1 MNTMIE
7 RYVFEVARRLP
18 EKEREDVK
26 RELTAN
32 ILDML
37 SDSPTDEEIAG
48 VLNELGD
55 PAKLSEKYRQHPRY
69 LISPA
74 MFETYLR
81 TIKIVLPIA
90 GGVCFALG
98 FLLGIIEV
106 ITDVPRAVDVFT
118 AALKGGFSYGID
130 AAFQALFCTTVGF
143 VIADH
148 AIGQTEEKSAVWTV
162 DKLPKELPDDK
173 ARISL
178 SDGIADLCMTAVF
191 STLAVIL
198 CVWREPFG
206 NLIFLHGKPLTAILS
221 DTFLS
226 ACIPVIIIVAA
237 FGITE
242 AILKIVQRRW
252 SISVCAAAIASHLAW
267 FAGVIYLI
275 TRPNIVSDEFI
286 SFAASHADEWGRL
299 DIIRLIGS
307 SDTNTILIVIGV
319 LAAIGAAIGCI
330 VAVVKTGKALRQG
343 GNES

>member
-7 RYVFEVARRLP
+7 RYVFEVTRRLP

-32 ILDML
+32 IMDML
-37 SDSPTDEEIAG
+37 SDNPNDEEIEG

-55 PAKLSEKYRQHPRY
+55 PSKLSEKYRQNPRY

-74 MFETYLR
+74 VFETYLR

-90 GGVCFALG
+90 GCVCFILG
-98 FLLGIIEV
+98 FILGITEF
-106 ITDVPRAVDVFT
+106 ITDAPSAVDVFKE
-118 AALKGGFSYGID
+118 ALKGGFSLGID
-130 AAFQALFCTTVGF
+130 AVIQALLWTTIGF

-148 AIGQTEEKSAVWTV
+148 ATGQTEEKSKAWTV
-162 DKLPKELPDDK
+162 DKLPKERPDDK

-178 SDGIADLCMTAVF
+178 SDGVVSLCMTAVF
-191 STLAVIL
+191 STFAVIM
-198 CVWREPFG
+198 CVWRAPFG

-221 DTFLS
+221 DSFLN
-226 ACIPVIIIVAA
+226 ACIPVIIIAA
-237 FGITE
+237 VFGIIE
-242 AILKIVQRRW
+242 AILKIVRRRW
-252 SISVCAAAIASHLAW
+252 SISVCAAAVAGHLAW

-275 TRPNIVSDEFI
+275 TRPNILSDEFV

-307 SDTNTILIVIGV
+307 SDTNSILLVIGG
-319 LAAIGAAIGCI
+319 LAAVGAAFGCI
-330 VAVVKTGKALRQG
+330 SAVFKTVKVLRK
-343 GNES
+343 N